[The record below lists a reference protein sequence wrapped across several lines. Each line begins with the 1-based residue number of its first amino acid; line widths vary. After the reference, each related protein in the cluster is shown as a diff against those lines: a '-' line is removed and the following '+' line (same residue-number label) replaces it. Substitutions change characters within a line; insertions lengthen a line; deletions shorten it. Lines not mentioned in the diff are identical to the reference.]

1 MEIEAYPKMNHPPGT
16 KVGIYV
22 VEAEVG
28 HGTYG
33 TVFKAHDPNNGNIVA
48 LKEIPISSQ
57 DEGVPSTAIRE
68 IALLK

>member
-33 TVFKAHDPNNGNIVA
+33 TVFKAVDPNNGNIVA
-48 LKEIPISSQ
+48 LKEIPISS
-57 DEGVPSTAIRE
+57 
-68 IALLK
+68 